1 MRKNINTFISG
12 IMAGIAIALGGT
24 VFLSVDNKII
34 GAVAFTVGLFC
45 VCTMGF
51 SLFTGKVCYALDND
65 KAYAANLIIIW
76 LGNLA
81 GTFLTAWVLRL
92 TRIAPTISEKAT
104 ALAETKLSDGLLSIF
119 ILAIFCNIMIYI
131 AVDGFNNNP
140 HEIGKYLALFFGVVV
155 FILCGFEHCIA
166 NMFYFSVAGAWS
178 ARTLLYVLVMTAG
191 NAVGGL
197 ILPTLR
203 KIVLAN

>member
-1 MRKNINTFISG
+1 MKNNLNTFISA

-65 KAYAANLIIIW
+65 KSYAANLIIIW

-81 GTFLTAWVLRL
+81 GTFLTAWVLSL

-131 AVDGFNNNP
+131 AVDGFKNNP
-140 HEIGKYLALFFGVVV
+140 HELGKYLALFFGVVV

-203 KIVLAN
+203 KIVA

>member
-1 MRKNINTFISG
+1 
-12 IMAGIAIALGGT
+12 MAGIAIALGGT

-76 LGNLA
+76 LGNFA
-81 GTFLTAWVLRL
+81 GTFLTAWVLSL
-92 TRIAPTISEKAT
+92 TRVAPTISEKAT

-140 HEIGKYLALFFGVVV
+140 HELGKYLALFFGVVV

-203 KIVLAN
+203 KIVA